1 MAALPQAPQS
11 YDPAEWQK
19 ILTQIETMMTK
30 LAQPAA
36 TGYQVTNGTQ
46 SRTFDAD
53 TTDLAETND
62 VLATLIDDLKQKGC
76 IA

>member
-1 MAALPQAPQS
+1 MAALPQAPQN

-19 ILTQIETMMTK
+19 ILTQIESMMAR

-36 TGYQVTNGTQ
+36 TGYQVTNGTP

-53 TTDLAETND
+53 TMDLAETND
-62 VLATLIDDLKQKGC
+62 VLATLIDDLKQKG
-76 IA
+76 ALA